1 MILLK
6 KRKHHITSGLMLILP
21 KEILNLHIMEKI
33 SNLAPKIQNLVPES
47 ILDSENVNNFK

>member
-1 MILLK
+1 
-6 KRKHHITSGLMLILP
+6 MLILP